1 MIKGKKTNNIYFSIS
16 QIESLKYNNFDNQ
29 KNRFDFLYE
38 NSKIIR
44 KKLEIERLIKELN
57 ERNRMIP
64 EISNK
69 SKLISRNKKF
79 YERLYQNFKSTLEHE
94 ELIDEKS
101 LLDNNKNNDKKTWD
115 TKFYN
120 INKARNKQNQII
132 FSFHPL
138 LNKKSINIAESL
150 PIKSK
155 ERLQSLSKYE
165 EIRKKEILDER
176 KIKEEKKN
184 NKYKDTKSKKL
195 NKENKRCSY
204 LYLKAMELI
213 KKKENLCRKEEK
225 KKINLYKNYSFQ
237 PITNKNYSN
246 KKYSNKNIIFKSKSS
261 SDDIYTRNNIW
272 KTTVTNKTL
281 KLKEYNK
288 KKEELNYT
296 FSPRI
301 NESIMDID
309 SSFIQSNISE
319 YISFI
324 NQYNKKEKK
333 KLYEKKQSYINFN
346 IRNDKKILIAFEDK
360 KCMNSN
366 IDKSKLNKTKISSS
380 INEIEKHRNILKTS
394 NFFTDFTDCNCN
406 SDFSYNYGFDSQNS
420 KDNFSKTRN
429 QSFSFIDAVKKILN
443 QIN

>member
-1 MIKGKKTNNIYFSIS
+1 MIKGKKTNNTFFSIP
-16 QIESLKYNNFDNQ
+16 QIKSLKNYIKYENNFDNQ

-44 KKLEIERLIKELN
+44 KKLETERLIKEFN

-79 YERLYQNFKSTLEHE
+79 HERLYQNFKSTLEHE

-101 LLDNNKNNDKKTWD
+101 LLDNYKNKVKNTKYD
-115 TKFYN
+115 KFYN
-120 INKARNKQNQII
+120 INKTRNKQSQIN

-155 ERLQSLSKYE
+155 ERLESLSKNE
-165 EIRKKEILDER
+165 EMRKKEILDER
-176 KIKEEKKN
+176 KIKEENKN
-184 NKYKDTKSKKL
+184 NKYNIIKSSQL
-195 NKENKRCSY
+195 IKENKRCSY
-204 LYLKAMELI
+204 LYLKAMESI
-213 KKKENLCRKEEK
+213 KKKEDLYRKEEK
-225 KKINLYKNYSFQ
+225 KKKNLYKNYSFQ
-237 PITNKNYSN
+237 PIINKNF
-246 KKYSNKNIIFKSKSS
+246 SNKNIIKSKSFS
-261 SDDIYTRNNIW
+261 DIYTRNKIW
-272 KTTVTNKTL
+272 KTNVTNKTL

-288 KKEELNYT
+288 KKDQSNYT

-309 SSFIQSNISE
+309 SSFIQSNITE

-324 NQYNKKEKK
+324 NQYNEKEKK
-333 KLYEKKQSYINFN
+333 KLYEKKQAYINFN
-346 IRNDKKILIAFEDK
+346 TRNPKKILIGFEDEK
-360 KCMNSN
+360 SMNL
-366 IDKSKLNKTKISSS
+366 IMDKTKINKTKASSS
-380 INEIEKHRNILKTS
+380 INEIEKQRNILKTS
-394 NFFTDFTDCNCN
+394 NFFTDYNFNN
-406 SDFSYNYGFDSQNS
+406 NLSYNYVFDSQNS

-429 QSFSFIDAVKKILN
+429 QSFSFSDAVKKILN

>member
-1 MIKGKKTNNIYFSIS
+1 MIKGKKTNNTYIS
-16 QIESLKYNNFDNQ
+16 NFQIKSFNNKNINEKNYDNQ

-44 KKLEIERLIKELN
+44 KKLETERLMKEFN

-64 EISNK
+64 QISNK

-79 YERLYQNFKSTLEHE
+79 HERLYQNFKSTLEHE

-101 LLDNNKNNDKKTWD
+101 LLTNNKDKEKNKEKKSKYE
-115 TKFYN
+115 KFYN
-120 INKARNKQNQII
+120 INKTRNKQNQIN

-138 LNKKSINIAESL
+138 LNKNSINIAESL

-155 ERLQSLSKYE
+155 ERLESLSKNE
-165 EIRKKEILDER
+165 EMRKKEILDE
-176 KIKEEKKN
+176 KNKKKEEKNKKN
-184 NKYKDTKSKKL
+184 KSTNL
-195 NKENKRCSY
+195 IKENKRCNY
-204 LYLKAMELI
+204 LYIKAMESI

-237 PITNKNYSN
+237 PIINKNYL
-246 KKYSNKNIIFKSKSS
+246 NKNIIKSKSCY
-261 SDDIYTRNNIW
+261 DVYTRNNIW
-272 KTTVTNKTL
+272 KTNVTNKNL
-281 KLKEYNK
+281 KLKEFNT
-288 KKEELNYT
+288 KKEQSNYT

-324 NQYNKKEKK
+324 NQFNEKEKK
-333 KLYEKKQSYINFN
+333 KLYEKKQVYINFN
-346 IRNDKKILIAFEDK
+346 TRNPKKILIGFEDE
-360 KCMNSN
+360 KCMNSI
-366 IDKSKLNKTKISSS
+366 IDKSKLSKTKANSS
-380 INEIEKHRNILKTS
+380 INEIEKYRNILKTS
-394 NFFTDFTDCNCN
+394 NFFTD
-406 SDFSYNYGFDSQNS
+406 YNFNNNFDFDSQNS

-429 QSFSFIDAVKKILN
+429 QSFSFSDAVKKILN

>member
-1 MIKGKKTNNIYFSIS
+1 MIKGKKTNNTYIS
-16 QIESLKYNNFDNQ
+16 NFQIKSFNNNNINEKNYDNQ

-44 KKLEIERLIKELN
+44 KKLETERLMKEFN

-64 EISNK
+64 QISNK

-101 LLDNNKNNDKKTWD
+101 LLDNYKNKVKNTKYD
-115 TKFYN
+115 KFYN
-120 INKARNKQNQII
+120 INKTRNKQSQIN

-155 ERLQSLSKYE
+155 ERLESLSKNE
-165 EIRKKEILDER
+165 EMRKKEILDER
-176 KIKEEKKN
+176 KIKEENKN
-184 NKYKDTKSKKL
+184 NKYNIIKSSQL
-195 NKENKRCSY
+195 IKENKRCSY
-204 LYLKAMELI
+204 LYLKAMESI
-213 KKKENLCRKEEK
+213 KKKEDLYRKEEK
-225 KKINLYKNYSFQ
+225 KKKNLYKNYSFQ
-237 PITNKNYSN
+237 PIINKNYL
-246 KKYSNKNIIFKSKSS
+246 NKNIIKSKSCY
-261 SDDIYTRNNIW
+261 DVYTRNNIW
-272 KTTVTNKTL
+272 KTNVTNKNL
-281 KLKEYNK
+281 KLKEFNI
-288 KKEELNYT
+288 KKEQSNYT

-324 NQYNKKEKK
+324 NQFNEKEKK
-333 KLYEKKQSYINFN
+333 KLYEKKQVYINFN
-346 IRNDKKILIAFEDK
+346 TRNPKKILIGFEDE
-360 KCMNSN
+360 KCMNSI
-366 IDKSKLNKTKISSS
+366 IDKSKLSKTKANSS
-380 INEIEKHRNILKTS
+380 INEIEKYRNILKTS
-394 NFFTDFTDCNCN
+394 NFFTD
-406 SDFSYNYGFDSQNS
+406 YNFNTNFDFDSQNS

-429 QSFSFIDAVKKILN
+429 QSFSFSDAVKKILN

>member
-1 MIKGKKTNNIYFSIS
+1 MIKGKKTNNTFFSIP
-16 QIESLKYNNFDNQ
+16 QIKSLKNYIKYENNFDNQ

-44 KKLEIERLIKELN
+44 KKLETERLIKEFN

-69 SKLISRNKKF
+69 SKLISRNNKF
-79 YERLYQNFKSTLEHE
+79 HERLYQNFKSTLEHE

-101 LLDNNKNNDKKTWD
+101 LLDNYKNKVKNTKND
-115 TKFYN
+115 KFYN
-120 INKARNKQNQII
+120 INKTRNKQSQIN

-155 ERLQSLSKYE
+155 ERLESLSKNE
-165 EIRKKEILDER
+165 EMRKKEILDER
-176 KIKEEKKN
+176 KIKEENKN
-184 NKYKDTKSKKL
+184 NKYNIIKSSQL
-195 NKENKRCSY
+195 IKENKRCSY
-204 LYLKAMELI
+204 LYLKAMESI
-213 KKKENLCRKEEK
+213 KKKEDLYRKEEK
-225 KKINLYKNYSFQ
+225 KKKNLYKNYSFQ
-237 PITNKNYSN
+237 PIINKNF
-246 KKYSNKNIIFKSKSS
+246 SNKNIIKSKSFS
-261 SDDIYTRNNIW
+261 DIYTRNKIW
-272 KTTVTNKTL
+272 KTNVTNKTL

-288 KKEELNYT
+288 KKDQSNYT

-324 NQYNKKEKK
+324 NQFNEKEKK
-333 KLYEKKQSYINFN
+333 KLYEKKRSYINFN
-346 IRNDKKILIAFEDK
+346 TRNPKKILIGFEDEK
-360 KCMNSN
+360 SMNL
-366 IDKSKLNKTKISSS
+366 IMDKTKINKTKASSS
-380 INEIEKHRNILKTS
+380 INEIEKQRNILKTS
-394 NFFTDFTDCNCN
+394 NFFTDYNFNN
-406 SDFSYNYGFDSQNS
+406 NLSYNYVFDSQNS

-429 QSFSFIDAVKKILN
+429 QSFSFSDAVKKILN

>member
-1 MIKGKKTNNIYFSIS
+1 MIKGKKTNNTYIS
-16 QIESLKYNNFDNQ
+16 NFQIKSFNNNNINEKNYDNQ

-44 KKLEIERLIKELN
+44 KKLETERLMKEFN

-64 EISNK
+64 QISNK

-79 YERLYQNFKSTLEHE
+79 HERLYQNFKSTLEHE

-101 LLDNNKNNDKKTWD
+101 LLTNNKDKEKNKEKKSKYE
-115 TKFYN
+115 KFYN
-120 INKARNKQNQII
+120 INKTRNKQNQIN

-138 LNKKSINIAESL
+138 LNKNSINIAESL

-155 ERLQSLSKYE
+155 ERLESLSKNE
-165 EIRKKEILDER
+165 EMRKKEILDE
-176 KIKEEKKN
+176 KNKKKEEKNKKN
-184 NKYKDTKSKKL
+184 KSTNL
-195 NKENKRCSY
+195 IKENKRCNY
-204 LYLKAMELI
+204 LYIKAMESI

-237 PITNKNYSN
+237 PIINKNYL
-246 KKYSNKNIIFKSKSS
+246 NKNIIKSKSCY
-261 SDDIYTRNNIW
+261 DVYTRNNIW
-272 KTTVTNKTL
+272 KTNVTNKNL
-281 KLKEYNK
+281 KLKEFNT
-288 KKEELNYT
+288 KKEQSNYT

-324 NQYNKKEKK
+324 NQFNEKEKK
-333 KLYEKKQSYINFN
+333 KLYEKKQVYINFN
-346 IRNDKKILIAFEDK
+346 TRNPKKILIGFEDE
-360 KCMNSN
+360 KCMNSI
-366 IDKSKLNKTKISSS
+366 IDKSKLSKTKANSS
-380 INEIEKHRNILKTS
+380 INEIEKYRNILKTS
-394 NFFTDFTDCNCN
+394 NFFTD
-406 SDFSYNYGFDSQNS
+406 YNFNNNFDFDSQNS

-429 QSFSFIDAVKKILN
+429 QSFSFSDAVKKILN

>member
-1 MIKGKKTNNIYFSIS
+1 MIKGKKTNNTYIS
-16 QIESLKYNNFDNQ
+16 NFQIKSFNNNNINEKNYDNQ

-44 KKLEIERLIKELN
+44 KKLETERLMKEFN

-69 SKLISRNKKF
+69 SKLISRNNKF
-79 YERLYQNFKSTLEHE
+79 HERLYQNFKSTLEHE

-101 LLDNNKNNDKKTWD
+101 LLTNNKDKEKNKEKKSKYE
-115 TKFYN
+115 KFYN
-120 INKARNKQNQII
+120 INKTRNKQNQIN

-138 LNKKSINIAESL
+138 LNKNSINIAESL

-155 ERLQSLSKYE
+155 ERLESLSKNE
-165 EIRKKEILDER
+165 EMRKKEILDE
-176 KIKEEKKN
+176 KNKKKEEKNKKN
-184 NKYKDTKSKKL
+184 KSTNL
-195 NKENKRCSY
+195 IKENKRCNY
-204 LYLKAMELI
+204 LYIKAMESI

-237 PITNKNYSN
+237 PIINKNYL
-246 KKYSNKNIIFKSKSS
+246 NKNIIKSKSCY
-261 SDDIYTRNNIW
+261 DVYTRNNIW
-272 KTTVTNKTL
+272 KTNVTNKNL
-281 KLKEYNK
+281 KLKEFNT
-288 KKEELNYT
+288 KKEQSNYT

-324 NQYNKKEKK
+324 NQFNEKEKK
-333 KLYEKKQSYINFN
+333 KLYEKKQVYINFN
-346 IRNDKKILIAFEDK
+346 TRNPKKILIGFEDE
-360 KCMNSN
+360 KCMNSI
-366 IDKSKLNKTKISSS
+366 IDKSKLSKTKANSS
-380 INEIEKHRNILKTS
+380 INEIEKYRNILKTS
-394 NFFTDFTDCNCN
+394 NFFTD
-406 SDFSYNYGFDSQNS
+406 YNFNNNFDSQNS

-429 QSFSFIDAVKKILN
+429 QSFSFSDAVKKILN

>member
-1 MIKGKKTNNIYFSIS
+1 MIKGKKTNNTYIS
-16 QIESLKYNNFDNQ
+16 NFQIKSFNNNNINEKNYDNQ

-44 KKLEIERLIKELN
+44 KKLETERLMKEFN

-64 EISNK
+64 QISNK

-79 YERLYQNFKSTLEHE
+79 HERLYQNFKSTLEHE

-101 LLDNNKNNDKKTWD
+101 LLTNNKDKEKNKEKKSKYE
-115 TKFYN
+115 KFYN
-120 INKARNKQNQII
+120 INKTRNKQNQIN

-138 LNKKSINIAESL
+138 LNKNSINIAESL

-155 ERLQSLSKYE
+155 ERLESLSKNE
-165 EIRKKEILDER
+165 EMRKKEILDE
-176 KIKEEKKN
+176 KNKKKEEKNKKN
-184 NKYKDTKSKKL
+184 KSTNL
-195 NKENKRCSY
+195 IKENKRCNY
-204 LYLKAMELI
+204 LYIKAMESI

-237 PITNKNYSN
+237 PIINKNYL
-246 KKYSNKNIIFKSKSS
+246 NKNIIKSKSCY
-261 SDDIYTRNNIW
+261 DVYTRNNIW
-272 KTTVTNKTL
+272 KTNVTNKNL
-281 KLKEYNK
+281 KLKEFNT
-288 KKEELNYT
+288 KKEQSNYT

-324 NQYNKKEKK
+324 NQFNEKEKK
-333 KLYEKKQSYINFN
+333 KLYEKKQVYINFN
-346 IRNDKKILIAFEDK
+346 TRNPKKILIGFEDE
-360 KCMNSN
+360 KCMNSI
-366 IDKSKLNKTKISSS
+366 IDKSKLSKTKANSS
-380 INEIEKHRNILKTS
+380 INEIEKYRNILKTS
-394 NFFTDFTDCNCN
+394 NFFTDYNFNN
-406 SDFSYNYGFDSQNS
+406 NLSYNYVFDSQNS

-429 QSFSFIDAVKKILN
+429 QSFSFSDAVKKILN

>member
-1 MIKGKKTNNIYFSIS
+1 MIKGKKTNNTYIS
-16 QIESLKYNNFDNQ
+16 NFQIKSFNNNNINEKNYDNQ

-44 KKLEIERLIKELN
+44 KKLETERLMKEFN

-64 EISNK
+64 QISNK

-79 YERLYQNFKSTLEHE
+79 HERLYQNFKSTLEHE

-101 LLDNNKNNDKKTWD
+101 LLTNNKDKEKNKEKKSKYE
-115 TKFYN
+115 KFYN
-120 INKARNKQNQII
+120 INKTRNKQNQIN

-138 LNKKSINIAESL
+138 LNKNSINIAESL

-155 ERLQSLSKYE
+155 ERLESLSKNE
-165 EIRKKEILDER
+165 EMRKKEILDE
-176 KIKEEKKN
+176 KNKKKEEKNKKN
-184 NKYKDTKSKKL
+184 KSTNL
-195 NKENKRCSY
+195 IKENKRCNY
-204 LYLKAMELI
+204 LYIKAMESI

-237 PITNKNYSN
+237 PIINKNYL
-246 KKYSNKNIIFKSKSS
+246 NKNIIKSKSCY
-261 SDDIYTRNNIW
+261 DVYTRNNIW
-272 KTTVTNKTL
+272 KTNVTNKNL
-281 KLKEYNK
+281 KLKEFNI
-288 KKEELNYT
+288 KKEQSNYT

-324 NQYNKKEKK
+324 NQFNEKEKK
-333 KLYEKKQSYINFN
+333 KLYEKKQVYINFN
-346 IRNDKKILIAFEDK
+346 TRNPKKILIGFEDE
-360 KCMNSN
+360 KCMNSI
-366 IDKSKLNKTKISSS
+366 IDKSKLSKTKANSS
-380 INEIEKHRNILKTS
+380 INEIEKYRNILKTS
-394 NFFTDFTDCNCN
+394 NFFTD
-406 SDFSYNYGFDSQNS
+406 YNFNNNFDFDSQNS

-429 QSFSFIDAVKKILN
+429 QSFSFSDAVKKILN

>member
-1 MIKGKKTNNIYFSIS
+1 MIKGKKTNNTYIS
-16 QIESLKYNNFDNQ
+16 NFQIKSFNNNNINEKNYDNQ

-44 KKLEIERLIKELN
+44 KKLETERLMKEFN

-64 EISNK
+64 QISNK

-79 YERLYQNFKSTLEHE
+79 HERLYQNFKSTLEHE

-101 LLDNNKNNDKKTWD
+101 LLTNNKDKEKNKEKKSKYE
-115 TKFYN
+115 KFYN
-120 INKARNKQNQII
+120 INKTRNKQNQIN

-138 LNKKSINIAESL
+138 LNKNSINIAESL

-155 ERLQSLSKYE
+155 ERLESLSKNE
-165 EIRKKEILDER
+165 EMRKKEILDE
-176 KIKEEKKN
+176 KNKKKEEKNKKN
-184 NKYKDTKSKKL
+184 KSTNL
-195 NKENKRCSY
+195 IKENKRCNY
-204 LYLKAMELI
+204 LYIKAMESI

-237 PITNKNYSN
+237 PIINKNYL
-246 KKYSNKNIIFKSKSS
+246 NKNIIKSKSCY
-261 SDDIYTRNNIW
+261 DVYTRNNIW
-272 KTTVTNKTL
+272 KTNVTNKNL
-281 KLKEYNK
+281 KLKEFNT
-288 KKEELNYT
+288 KKEQSNYT

-324 NQYNKKEKK
+324 NQFNEKEKK
-333 KLYEKKQSYINFN
+333 KLYEKKQVYINFN
-346 IRNDKKILIAFEDK
+346 TRNPKKILIGFEDE
-360 KCMNSN
+360 KCMNSI
-366 IDKSKLNKTKISSS
+366 IDKSKLSKTKANSS
-380 INEIEKHRNILKTS
+380 INEIEKYRNILKTS
-394 NFFTDFTDCNCN
+394 NFFTD
-406 SDFSYNYGFDSQNS
+406 YNFNNNFDFDSQNF

-429 QSFSFIDAVKKILN
+429 QSFSFSDAVKKILN

>member
-1 MIKGKKTNNIYFSIS
+1 MIKGKKTNNTFFSIP
-16 QIESLKYNNFDNQ
+16 QIKSLKNYIKYENNFDNQ

-44 KKLEIERLIKELN
+44 KKLETERLIKEFN

-69 SKLISRNKKF
+69 SKLISRNNKF
-79 YERLYQNFKSTLEHE
+79 HERLYQNFKSTLEHE

-101 LLDNNKNNDKKTWD
+101 LLDNYKNKVKNTKYD
-115 TKFYN
+115 KFYN
-120 INKARNKQNQII
+120 INKTRNKLSQIN

-155 ERLQSLSKYE
+155 ERLESLSKNE
-165 EIRKKEILDER
+165 EMRKKEILDER
-176 KIKEEKKN
+176 KIKEENKN
-184 NKYKDTKSKKL
+184 NKYNIIKSSQL
-195 NKENKRCSY
+195 IKENKRCSY
-204 LYLKAMELI
+204 LYLKAMESI
-213 KKKENLCRKEEK
+213 KKKEDLYRKEEK
-225 KKINLYKNYSFQ
+225 KKKNLYKNYSFQ
-237 PITNKNYSN
+237 PMTNKNF
-246 KKYSNKNIIFKSKSS
+246 SNKNIIKSKSFS
-261 SDDIYTRNNIW
+261 DIYTRNKIW
-272 KTTVTNKTL
+272 KTNVTNKTL

-288 KKEELNYT
+288 KKDQSNYT

-309 SSFIQSNISE
+309 SSFIQSNITE

-324 NQYNKKEKK
+324 NQYNEKEKK
-333 KLYEKKQSYINFN
+333 KLYEKKQAYINFN
-346 IRNDKKILIAFEDK
+346 TRNPKKILIGFEDEK
-360 KCMNSN
+360 SMNL
-366 IDKSKLNKTKISSS
+366 IMDKTKINKTKASSS
-380 INEIEKHRNILKTS
+380 INEIEKQRNILKTS
-394 NFFTDFTDCNCN
+394 NFFTDYNFNN
-406 SDFSYNYGFDSQNS
+406 NLSYNYVFDSQNS

-429 QSFSFIDAVKKILN
+429 QSFSFSDAVKKILN